1 MSSPRSEIKN
11 GLLTVHQVVEDER
24 IRVSLE
30 GELDLAT
37 APTLET
43 VLEEVLA
50 SGKEVLL
57 DLGELE
63 FLDSTGV
70 TLLVMA
76 LRQKSSARLSFLPS
90 KADEVG
96 RLLEL
101 TGLDQRMRFV
111 SADDVEPIAPAA

>member
-1 MSSPRSEIKN
+1 VPFTDSEIKD
-11 GLLTVHQVVEDER
+11 GLLTVHQALEGER
-24 IRVSLE
+24 IRVALE

-43 VLEEVLA
+43 VLEETLA
-50 SGKEVLL
+50 SGNEVLI

-76 LRQKSSARLSFLPS
+76 LRQKSAARLSFLPS
-90 KADEVG
+90 RSPEVG

-111 SADDVEPIAPAA
+111 TADEGEPTAPAI

>member
-1 MSSPRSEIKN
+1 M
-11 GLLTVHQVVEDER
+11 
-24 IRVSLE
+24 
-30 GELDLAT
+30 AT

-111 SADDVEPIAPAA
+111 SADDVEPIAPA